1 LAPAPFDKRV
11 TWALAPF
18 DKRMTLVLAPFD
30 KLRANGGRRPALR
43 QARGE
48 RHGRR
53 PSRPLAVPGRQP

>member
-1 LAPAPFDKRV
+1 MTLAPA
-11 TWALAPF
+11 LC

-30 KLRANGGRRPALR
+30 KLRANGGRRSALR
-43 QARGE
+43 QAQGE